1 MDFKYTEEQEV
12 MRAVARK
19 FSEKEIAP
27 VAGEYDEKD
36 EFPWEIVHKLHEVGL
51 LTIGVPEEYGGP
63 GLDPITQALIAEELA
78 FGDAGLSTTV
88 VASNLLA
95 ANPVLVGG
103 NDDQK
108 RRFYNVMNEGKLAAF
123 CLTEPGSGSDAASLS
138 TSARREG
145 DYYILNG
152 TKQFITNAGVADIFT
167 VFATTD
173 KSLRHKG
180 VIAFM
185 VDAHT
190 PGITIGKKENKMGI
204 RTSDT
209 CQISFEDVKVPI
221 TNRLG
226 EEGEGWTIC
235 MKSLDIS
242 RPFIAAMAV
251 GIAQAAYEAAVNYAK
266 ERAAFGKPIAT
277 FQAVQFM
284 LADMAIEI
292 EASRLLVHKACYL
305 REQGQ
310 PFTQMASFAKA
321 FAGDTG
327 MKVTTD
333 AVQIFGG
340 YGYIKDYP
348 VEKYMRDAKIMQ
360 IYEGTNQIQ
369 RVVIAS
375 NILR

>member
-1 MDFKYTEEQEV
+1 MDFKYTEEQEA

-19 FSEKEIAP
+19 FAEKEIAP
-27 VAGEYDEKD
+27 VAGQYDEKD
-36 EFPWEIVHKLHEVGL
+36 EFPTEIIRKLHEVGL

-63 GLDPITQALIAEELA
+63 GLDPITQALIAEEIS
-78 FGDAGLSTTV
+78 FGDGGTGTTV

-95 ANPVLVGG
+95 ANPVFVGG

-108 RRFYNVMNEGKLAAF
+108 RRFYSVLNEGKLAAF
-123 CLTEPGSGSDAASLS
+123 CLTEPGAGSDAVSMS
-138 TSARREG
+138 TTARREG

-152 TKQFITNAGVADIFT
+152 TKQFISNGGVADIFT

-173 KSLRHKG
+173 RSLRHKG
-180 VIAFM
+180 IIAFM

-190 PGITIGKKENKMGI
+190 PGVIIGKKENKLGI

-209 CQISFEDVKVPI
+209 RQIIFEDVKVPVA
-221 TNRLG
+221 NRLG

-242 RPFIAAMAV
+242 RPYIAAMAV
-251 GIAQAAYEAAVNYAK
+251 GIAQAAYEAAVKYAK
-266 ERAAFGKPIAT
+266 ERIAFGKPIAT
-277 FQAVQFM
+277 FQAIQFM
-284 LADMAIEI
+284 LADMAMGI
-292 EASRLLVHKACYL
+292 EASRLFVHKACFL
-305 REQGQ
+305 REQGL

-321 FAGDTG
+321 FAGDTA
-327 MKVTTD
+327 MKVTLD
-333 AVQIFGG
+333 AVQILGG
-340 YGYIKDYP
+340 YGYVKEYP
-348 VEKYMRDAKIMQ
+348 VEKFMRDAKIMQ

-369 RVVIAS
+369 RVVIAN

>member
-1 MDFKYTEEQEV
+1 MDFKYTDEQEA
-12 MRAVARK
+12 MRLVARK
-19 FSEKEIAP
+19 FAEREIAP
-27 VAGEYDEKD
+27 VAGAYDEKD
-36 EFPWEIVHKLHEVGL
+36 EFPWELVHKLHEVGL

-63 GLDPITQALIAEELA
+63 GLDPTTQALVAEELA

-88 VASNLLA
+88 VASNLLG
-95 ANPVLVGG
+95 ANPVLVGA

-108 RRFYNVMNEGKLAAF
+108 RRFYNVMNEGKLTAF
-123 CLTEPGSGSDAASLS
+123 CLTEPGAGSDAASLS
-138 TSARREG
+138 TTARREG

-152 TKQFITNAGVADIFT
+152 TKQFISNGGVADIFT

-180 VIAFM
+180 IVAFM

-190 PGITIGKKENKMGI
+190 PGISIGKKENKMGI

-209 CQISFEDVKVPI
+209 CQVVFEDVKVPVE
-221 TNRLG
+221 NRLG
-226 EEGEGWTIC
+226 EEGDGWSIC

-251 GIAQAAYEAAVNYAK
+251 GIAQAAYEAAVKYAK
-266 ERAAFGKPIAT
+266 ERIAFGKPIAT
-277 FQAVQFM
+277 FQAIQFM
-284 LADMAIEI
+284 LADMAMEI
-292 EASRLLVHKACYL
+292 EASRLFVHKACYL
-305 REQGQ
+305 REQGL

-321 FAGDTG
+321 YAGDTA
-327 MKVTTD
+327 MKVTVD
-333 AVQIFGG
+333 AVQVLGG
-340 YGYIKDYP
+340 YGYVKEYP

-369 RVVIAS
+369 RVVIAN